1 MDLYERAHELKSWI
15 VSTLER
21 EHHRRPTIVK
31 IVPLEIA
38 LGHMSEV
45 VRFHLDWSDHSKNL
59 PKTVIV
65 KIPASKRTEKSM
77 DHFNDSIEKML
88 ALNSEAEE
96 EDTILE
102 TMHKI
107 EMETYA
113 MFKNVKCDGLAMP
126 YLYDS
131 LPLSSPTPC
140 LLMEDIHSSYMF
152 DVIDGFNDEQLY
164 QIVDQL
170 VALHVYSFTHDN
182 WKSCGMGTEIE
193 PRYWKFV
200 TMVNEMGKHLM
211 AEYPMLKRGLT
222 LLHEKYTANELW
234 YIEHLQHY
242 HKNDTIRTYVHGDL
256 WAANILWRSDKLAG
270 IVDWSLCHAGPLTED
285 LQRVLV
291 TSCSVETRK
300 RMTRTLLKYYFD
312 TMQTKMAEIHK
323 EMPFSFKDLEDDYH
337 RTLPYTCG
345 LTLFAVEFWSHTSI
359 IRKGKPDDNARM
371 NDLVS
376 RLQSLLDD
384 TVVAH
389 KWQ

>member
-1 MDLYERAHELKSWI
+1 
-15 VSTLER
+15 
-21 EHHRRPTIVK
+21 
-31 IVPLEIA
+31 
-38 LGHMSEV
+38 
-45 VRFHLDWSDHSKNL
+45 
-59 PKTVIV
+59 
-65 KIPASKRTEKSM
+65 
-77 DHFNDSIEKML
+77 
-88 ALNSEAEE
+88 
-96 EDTILE
+96 
-102 TMHKI
+102 
-107 EMETYA
+107 
-113 MFKNVKCDGLAMP
+113 
-126 YLYDS
+126 
-131 LPLSSPTPC
+131 
-140 LLMEDIHSSYMF
+140 
-152 DVIDGFNDEQLY
+152 
-164 QIVDQL
+164 
-170 VALHVYSFTHDN
+170 
-182 WKSCGMGTEIE
+182 
-193 PRYWKFV
+193 
-200 TMVNEMGKHLM
+200 MVNEMGKHLM

-242 HKNDTIRTYVHGDL
+242 HKNGMFASFYFIVNLWKATVNEFINYALSSSSKYTPLAYFSLFSCRIFSYYCKHIEDTIRTYVHGDL

-323 EMPFSFKDLEDDYH
+323 EMPFSFKDLEVSDDYH